1 MKTKA
6 TALAPQHTAQVWKDE
21 DTVAFWPNL
30 EVWGYSSYLKTQQ
43 RNRAEY
49 TLNCVK
55 TMFSQKQVTHP
66 EKPW

>member
-30 EVWGYSSYLKTQQ
+30 ELWRYSSYLKSNKGTEQ
-43 RNRAEY
+43 N
-49 TLNCVK
+49 
-55 TMFSQKQVTHP
+55 TH
-66 EKPW
+66 

>member
-30 EVWGYSSYLKTQQ
+30 EVWGYSSYLKPNKGTEQ
-43 RNRAEY
+43 N
-49 TLNCVK
+49 
-55 TMFSQKQVTHP
+55 TH
-66 EKPW
+66 